1 MRFMFKFLAVRMAEP
16 TSPSWDCA
24 ADALPGQQDDWAR
37 ERADAKSF
45 AIWEWMRGRPPP
57 RAECS
62 MLRPFGQ
69 ARDHRSNLDGL
80 LDMLRANDFLGTD
93 SEPQRLNAAFELGCL
108 GSVAVSPLVEIMRR
122 ESAAKKLWYKER
134 GLHNPGQLFSRTALV
149 AVGKPA
155 VPALVK
161 LLASNDEGECQEDWE
176 VRAAAADALGD
187 IGPEAATVQDGAAVH
202 ALAAVVASERHPWWV
217 VRNAVEALGYLG
229 AHNSKPQN
237 GPPSHR

>member
-1 MRFMFKFLAVRMAEP
+1 MRFMFKFLFVRMAEP

-57 RAECS
+57 RAERT
-62 MLRPFGQ
+62 MLRPLDQ
-69 ARDHRSNLDGL
+69 QRDCLSNLDGL
-80 LDMLRANDFLGTD
+80 LDMLRANDFLGTE
-93 SEPQRLNAAFELGCL
+93 SEPQRLNAAFELGRL
-108 GSVAVSPLVEIMRR
+108 GSVAVTPLVEILRH
-122 ESAAKKLWYKER
+122 ESAAKKLWYEER

-149 AVGKPA
+149 AIGKPA
-155 VPALVK
+155 VPALIKV
-161 LLASNDEGECQEDWE
+161 LASNEEDWQ

-187 IGPEAATVQDGAAVH
+187 IGPESATVHNGAAVH
-202 ALAAVVASERHPWWV
+202 ALATVVASETRPWWV

-229 AHNSKPQN
+229 AHSSEPQN
-237 GPPSHR
+237 ECLGLASQL